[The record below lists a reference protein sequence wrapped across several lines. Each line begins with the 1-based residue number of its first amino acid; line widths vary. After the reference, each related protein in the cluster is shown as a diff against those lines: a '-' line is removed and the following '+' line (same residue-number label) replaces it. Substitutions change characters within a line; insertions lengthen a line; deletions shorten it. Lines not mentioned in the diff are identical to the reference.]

1 MKKTLFTLLLLAATF
16 ALKAQDTI
24 TVDTLGDEQFMDG
37 NWRYKDE
44 NKTHWADSLD
54 RRTWPSKNI
63 NFSLDTLNNPFS
75 GIGWFSKTLRVA
87 KPLRRRIGA
96 FVLDAQEGAMELYL
110 NGKLIGNFGTPSA
123 DANSEKAEI
132 PLRNEYIVFQFDT
145 TEFQRIDILY
155 SSHQRI
161 ENAGFDITVSSAKNA
176 IGLLRFTA
184 LFFDGL
190 TMLAIG
196 TFMAFS
202 LIHLLLFFFYKEDK
216 SNLYYG
222 LSTVAISVML
232 VLILAARLMSN
243 PNDAFVLS
251 ALTNCTGYL
260 TIYLLIRL
268 FYYVF
273 KGGAPVWHWFLLV
286 LMVLAIA
293 AEWQSTNA
301 YSLIS
306 ILYIILSLIEFLR
319 ITYQAFRHKLPGSKN
334 FGFGILTAISG
345 VIILLIALYLVF
357 SVGVIN
363 DQISGVTPF
372 DFTGKSMAFLI
383 MISVIMAFYG
393 IPVSMSLFIS
403 RKSAETNESLK
414 IQLKKVK
421 ELSAETLRQEREKQK
436 ILEGQKGML
445 ETEVKRQTKE
455 IRKQHD
461 IVKKER
467 DRSEELLLNILPEE
481 TAQELKEKGHSD
493 AQLIDQVTVIFTDFK
508 GFTAMSE
515 QVTPKE
521 LVQDLHT
528 CFSEF
533 DRICEKY
540 HIEKIKTIGDAYM
553 AAGGLPTP
561 NKTHAKDVVL
571 AALEMAKIVE
581 KGKASKIAKKLPF
594 FEIRVGVH
602 SGPVVAGI
610 VGIKKFQYD
619 IWGDT
624 VNTASRM
631 ESSGDVGKVNISQTT
646 YELLKD
652 EPDFAFENRG
662 KIQAKG
668 KGELEMYFAS
678 TT

>member
-1 MKKTLFTLLLLAATF
+1 MKKILFTLLLLAATF

-24 TVDTLGDEQFMDG
+24 NVDVLGEEQFMDG
-37 NWRYKDE
+37 NWRYKDG
-44 NKTHWADSLD
+44 NKAHWADSLD
-54 RRTWPSKNI
+54 RIAWSLKNVH
-63 NFSLDTLNNPFS
+63 FDEDTLNEPFS
-75 GIGWFSKTLRVA
+75 GIGWFSKTMRVA
-87 KPLRRRIGA
+87 EPLRGQIGA
-96 FVLDAQEGAMELYL
+96 FVLEAEEGAMEIYL
-110 NGKLIGNFGTPSA
+110 NGKLIGNFGTPSV
-123 DANSEKAEI
+123 DANIEKAEI
-132 PLRNEYIVFQFDT
+132 PLRNEYIVFQFDS

-155 SSHQRI
+155 SCHKRVK
-161 ENAGFDITVSSAKNA
+161 NAGFDITLSSTKNA

-190 TMLAIG
+190 TMLALG
-196 TFMAFS
+196 TFVAFS

-222 LSTVAISVML
+222 LGTMAISIML
-232 VLILAARLMSN
+232 VLILVARLMSN
-243 PNDAFVLS
+243 PNNAFVLS
-251 ALTNCTGYL
+251 ALTKCTGYI
-260 TIYLLIRL
+260 TIYVLLRL

-273 KGGAPVWHWFLLV
+273 KGRAPVWHWLFLALT
-286 LMVLAIA
+286 VLAIG
-293 AEWQSTNA
+293 AEWHSTKA

-306 ILYIILSLIEFLR
+306 TLYIILSLVEFLR
-319 ITYQAFRHKLPGSKN
+319 ITYQAIRHKLPGSKN
-334 FGFGILTAISG
+334 FGFGILTALSG
-345 VIILLIALYLVF
+345 VIILLIALYLIV

-436 ILEGQKGML
+436 ILEGQKEML
-445 ETEVKRQTKE
+445 ETEVQRQTKE
-455 IRKQHD
+455 IREQHE

-493 AQLIDQVTVIFTDFK
+493 AQLIDQVSVVFTDFK

-561 NKTHAKDVVL
+561 NQTHAKDVVL
-571 AALEMAKIVE
+571 AALEMAEIVE
-581 KGKASKIAKKLPF
+581 KGKALKIAKKLPF

-631 ESSGDVGKVNISQTT
+631 ESSGDIGKVNISQNT
-646 YELLKD
+646 YKLLKD
-652 EPDFAFENRG
+652 DPDFAFENRG
-662 KIQAKG
+662 KIEAKG
-668 KGELEMYFAS
+668 KGELEMYFVS